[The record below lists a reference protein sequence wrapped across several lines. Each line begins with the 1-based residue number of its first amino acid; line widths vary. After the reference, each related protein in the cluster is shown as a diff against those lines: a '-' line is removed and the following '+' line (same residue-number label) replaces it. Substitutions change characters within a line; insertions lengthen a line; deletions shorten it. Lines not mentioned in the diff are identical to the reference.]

1 MMTRTYVID
10 GRRYTRAGLMIAL
23 RTGALDA
30 NRVGPSVDRRA
41 DRELDRLLDRLEHA
55 PAA

>member
-1 MMTRTYVID
+1 MMRTYVID

-30 NRVGPSVDRRA
+30 HRVGPSVDRCA